1 MTPGSLWNHYRD
13 EVNDYVNKTADKDNE
28 INSDKTVR
36 SKSFE
41 YKKKKMIRSA
51 PNNISILNTEV
62 VALLI
67 YLSSF

>member
-1 MTPGSLWNHYRD
+1 MTPGSLWNHYRN

-41 YKKKKMIRSA
+41 YKKKKW
-51 PNNISILNTEV
+51 
-62 VALLI
+62 
-67 YLSSF
+67 

>member
-28 INSDKTVR
+28 INSDKRVR

-41 YKKKKMIRSA
+41 YKKKMIRSA

-62 VALLI
+62 VVLLI

>member
-41 YKKKKMIRSA
+41 YKKKMIRSA

-62 VALLI
+62 VVLLI

>member
-1 MTPGSLWNHYRD
+1 MTPGSLWNHYRN

-41 YKKKKMIRSA
+41 YKKKMIRSA

>member
-13 EVNDYVNKTADKDNE
+13 EVNDYVNETADKDNE
-28 INSDKTVR
+28 INSDKTVK

-41 YKKKKMIRSA
+41 NKKKMLRSA
-51 PNNISILNTEV
+51 PNNISIINTEV
-62 VALLI
+62 VVLLI